1 MTTISEYMLHGHS
14 VCDDLFANAENAA
27 GDWKKAAAEFT
38 AFRTAL
44 EEHIAMEEVVLFPA
58 FEAETGMADGG
69 PSATMRAEHVQMR
82 ALLDQMADAA
92 TRREEQRYL
101 GVADTLLVLMQQ
113 HNMKEESM
121 MYPMIESAVPG
132 RADELLAKCRAI
144 ELRAAG
150 GCACK
155 QQHGATAA

>member
-14 VCDDLFANAENAA
+14 ACDDLFANAENAA
-27 GDWKKAAAEFT
+27 GDWKKAAVEF
-38 AFRTAL
+38 ARFRNAL
-44 EEHIAMEEVVLFPA
+44 DEHIAMEEEVLFPA

-82 ALLDQMADAA
+82 ALLDDMADAA
-92 TRREEQRYL
+92 TLRDERRYL

-121 MYPMIESAVPG
+121 MYPMIESAVPD
-132 RADELLAKCRAI
+132 RADALLAKCRAI
-144 ELRAAG
+144 ELRDAG
-150 GCACK
+150 ACTCNP
-155 QQHGATAA
+155 QR